1 MRVIAGVHRS
11 RPLATFR
18 GDEIRPTADRVKESL
33 FNILRNKVV
42 GRRYL
47 DLFAGTGGIGI
58 EAISRGAAEV
68 VFVDQRR
75 ESVALVKKNLAL
87 LKEEAEVVLS
97 DAIAYL
103 RRAEP
108 FDVIFI
114 DPPYAG
120 ALGEAALR
128 VIAENALLTEDGS
141 PFLNTR
147 SRLRGRSPG
156 CGRRTSGSTAA
167 CISVFSGGR
176 AYEKLRVRR
185 HVRPRHRRPL

>member
-1 MRVIAGVHRS
+1 MRVIAGVHAPVRWLPFGGMKS
-11 RPLATFR
+11 APRRTREGKPLQHFEKQSGRAAVSGSVR
-18 GDEIRPTADRVKESL
+18 GD
-33 FNILRNKVV
+33 
-42 GRRYL
+42 
-47 DLFAGTGGIGI
+47 GGIGI

-128 VIAENALLTEDGS
+128 VIAENALLTEDGVAVFEHEE
-141 PFLNTR
+141 PFAGEIPG
-147 SRLRGRSPG
+147 LRKTDERKYGRVYLSFF
-156 CGRRTSGSTAA
+156 GREG
-167 CISVFSGGR
+167 V
-176 AYEKLRVRR
+176 
-185 HVRPRHRRPL
+185 